1 MFATYAN
8 VIAKRRAISQ
18 ARRYVQALNTTL
30 TKALL
35 RHFKGIL
42 GLIAN
47 KRPRRRHLRPRL
59 RLRRYYS
66 ASSRTSATKRR
77 RGYKRGLRQI
87 RRRP

>member
-1 MFATYAN
+1 MFVTYVN
-8 VIAKRRAISQ
+8 VMAKRRAISR
-18 ARRYVQALNTTL
+18 ARRHIQALNTTL

-35 RHFKGIL
+35 RHFGGIL

-59 RLRRYYS
+59 RLRRHCG
-66 ASSRTSATKRR
+66 AGNRTSATKRR
-77 RGYKRGLRQI
+77 GYKRGLEQV